1 MIGYLG
7 GRLAGALLTLI
18 CVSVLSFFATAL
30 APGDPVAAQLGYL
43 ATPERIAEVSKE
55 LGLDRPLPVRYV
67 KWFAQIAQG
76 NLGESNLSHRP
87 VSGLVAIAVPVTLE
101 LTLLSLALAVAV
113 AVPLGLLLAQQR
125 GRWWA
130 KPLMAGITLGISVP
144 GFWVGLMLIVLFAV
158 TLGIL
163 PSGGFVPLSRSVT
176 GNLSHILLPAVSLAI
191 YMAPALVRFVR
202 VTAQAVLREDY
213 VDTARSKGIS
223 NARLLV
229 RHVAPNTWINT
240 MTYIGLQLGVL
251 LSGAIVVETIFALPG
266 LGRLGLTAV
275 LNRDY
280 PVIQGVVLLAS
291 VGYVLVNLVI
301 DLTYGLVDP
310 RVRVR

>member
-1 MIGYLG
+1 
-7 GRLAGALLTLI
+7 
-18 CVSVLSFFATAL
+18 
-30 APGDPVAAQLGYL
+30 
-43 ATPERIAEVSKE
+43 
-55 LGLDRPLPVRYV
+55 
-67 KWFAQIAQG
+67 
-76 NLGESNLSHRP
+76 
-87 VSGLVAIAVPVTLE
+87 
-101 LTLLSLALAVAV
+101 
-113 AVPLGLLLAQQR
+113 
-125 GRWWA
+125 
-130 KPLMAGITLGISVP
+130 
-144 GFWVGLMLIVLFAV
+144 V

>member
-1 MIGYLG
+1 MSHVT
-7 GRLAGALLTLI
+7 AGTL
-18 CVSVLSFFATAL
+18 
-30 APGDPVAAQLGYL
+30 
-43 ATPERIAEVSKE
+43 R
-55 LGLDRPLPVRYV
+55 R
-67 KWFAQIAQG
+67 
-76 NLGESNLSHRP
+76 
-87 VSGLVAIAVPVTLE
+87 
-101 LTLLSLALAVAV
+101 LAVA
-113 AVPLGLLLAQQR
+113 R
-125 GRWWA
+125 GRDPIVWLIVCGCVLVA
-130 KPLMAGITLGISVP
+130 AITLGISVP

-163 PSGGFVPLSRSVT
+163 PSGGFVPFSRSLAQ
-176 GNLSHILLPAVSLAI
+176 NLSHILLPAVSLAI

-223 NARLLV
+223 NARLLL

-240 MTYIGLQLGVL
+240 MTYIGLQLGIL

-266 LGRLGLTAV
+266 IGRLGLTAV

-280 PVIQGVVLLAS
+280 PVIQGVVLIAS
-291 VGYVLVNLVI
+291 VAYVLVNLVI
-301 DLTYGLVDP
+301 DLAYGLVDP